1 MKKFDVVVLGA
12 GPGGYVAAIR
22 ASQLGK
28 KVAIIEKDKL
38 GGVCLNRGCIPTKAL
53 LKSAHAAHEVK
64 DFKDLGVNIEL
75 TSLDGGQA
83 VRRANSISKRISK
96 GVSFLMKKNKIEV
109 ILGNG
114 VLTSAH
120 VIEVEDKSGK
130 KILVESNDIIIASGA
145 GYRTFPGLEHDG
157 KRLIGAW
164 EALTVETLPKSIGI
178 IGAGAIGVE
187 FAYFWNAFG
196 VDVHIFE
203 MMPHL
208 LPIEDTDSSLE
219 LEKAY
224 KKYGIKMSLGV
235 EKVSAKNNGSDVTIT
250 YVENGKKVQTNFEM
264 ALIAVGMT
272 GHIKNIGLEKIGV
285 QTDRGFIKV
294 DEFYQTTVPHVYA
307 IGDVAG
313 PPLLAHS
320 ASHEG
325 VIAAE
330 HLSGMTP
337 HPLDKMNVPGCTYCQ
352 PQVASVGYTE
362 RALKDQ
368 GIKYSVGKLPFVANG
383 KAVASNEKE
392 GFVKVL
398 MGEHGEML
406 GAHIV
411 GASATELIHE
421 YTLFRAMEGIDEE
434 IFATVHP
441 HPTLGEWLAETVLA
455 AKGRSLNY

>member
-53 LKSAHAAHEVK
+53 LKSAHAAHEIK
-64 DFKDLGVNIEL
+64 DFKDLGINIEL
-75 TSLDGGQA
+75 KSLDGGQA
-83 VRRANSISKRISK
+83 VRRATSISKRISK

-114 VLTSAH
+114 VFINDR
-120 VIEVEDKSGK
+120 VIEVEEKSGNK
-130 KILVESNDIIIASGA
+130 VRIESSDIIIASGA

-164 EALTVETLPKSIGI
+164 EALTIEKLPKSIGI

-250 YVENGKKVQTNFEM
+250 YVENGKKVQVNFEM

-294 DEFYQTTVPHVYA
+294 DESYQTTVPHVYA

-441 HPTLGEWLAETVLA
+441 HPTLGEWLSETVMA